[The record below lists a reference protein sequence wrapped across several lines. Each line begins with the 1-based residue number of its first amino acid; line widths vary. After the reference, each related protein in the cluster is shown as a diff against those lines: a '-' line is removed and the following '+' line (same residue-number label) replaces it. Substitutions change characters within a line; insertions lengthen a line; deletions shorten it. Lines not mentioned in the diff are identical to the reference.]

1 MISIFLLLLS
11 NSMCIMSDKF
21 ETTQMAKKI
30 ITVDMKKVNEKML
43 RLLSELQSKGYTKD
57 GYLVYDESDKEDV
70 YNIYSKY
77 GVVFL
82 E

>member
-1 MISIFLLLLS
+1 
-11 NSMCIMSDKF
+11 
-21 ETTQMAKKI
+21 MAKKI